1 MPLAVESISASQP
14 WLTVAC
20 PVLCTTPWIMRRNRG
35 KLYYANGHVG
45 GGAPTVDLD
54 GGQETRK
61 LGAVPNLKPG
71 RWCRGGPG
79 KGSQSRA
86 DFRPEWSKGD
96 PQRVLPRS
104 HAQPFARSLS
114 TTLPN
119 ATYALDIRYRTLPTR
134 NFSVM
139 THPNTEPQ
147 PQEFHNCCLSPE

>member
-1 MPLAVESISASQP
+1 MRSSRSAHHNLGLRCMPCLVYNSMDHEEESRQA
-14 WLTVAC
+14 
-20 PVLCTTPWIMRRNRG
+20 VLCKRACRRRRA
-35 KLYYANGHVG
+35 Y
-45 GGAPTVDLD
+45 VDLD

-79 KGSQSRA
+79 KVPKVGPISGR
-86 DFRPEWSKGD
+86 KGVKVI
-96 PQRVLPRS
+96 PSVFCLARTPNPLPVLSPRRY
-104 HAQPFARSLS
+104 Q
-114 TTLPN
+114 TLH
-119 ATYALDIRYRTLPTR
+119 ALDIRYRTLPTR

>member
-1 MPLAVESISASQP
+1 
-14 WLTVAC
+14 
-20 PVLCTTPWIMRRNRG
+20 MRRNRG

-71 RWCRGGPG
+71 RWCRGRPG
-79 KGSQSRA
+79 KVPKVGPISGR
-86 DFRPEWSKGD
+86 KGVKVI
-96 PQRVLPRS
+96 PSVFCLARTPNPLPVLSPRRY
-104 HAQPFARSLS
+104 Q
-114 TTLPN
+114 TLH
-119 ATYALDIRYRTLPTR
+119 ALDIRYRTLPTR

-147 PQEFHNCCLSPE
+147 PQEFHNCCLSPRMSGALVVRRGDVHSNAVSQYM